1 MKKKLAATSTK
12 AAPSKGCPE
21 RLIKYQWKPGTSGNI
36 SGIGKQKSDKQ
47 LTRMLSE
54 LLAQVDPKDK
64 KGRTFA
70 QILVREMIDR
80 AVKKSDL
87 LLMTI
92 LDRIDGK
99 LAPESMEERLT
110 AAPPII
116 VLSDIPRPD
125 NGMPPLL
132 PRAKTLDVKP
142 VKPGSNGKK

>member
-1 MKKKLAATSTK
+1 
-12 AAPSKGCPE
+12 
-21 RLIKYQWKPGTSGNI
+21 
-36 SGIGKQKSDKQ
+36 
-47 LTRMLSE
+47 MLDE
-54 LLAQVDPKDK
+54 LLASVDPKDK

-80 AVKKSDL
+80 AVEKSDL
-87 LLMTI
+87 LLMSI
-92 LDRIDGK
+92 LDRVDGK

-110 AAPPII
+110 AQPPII